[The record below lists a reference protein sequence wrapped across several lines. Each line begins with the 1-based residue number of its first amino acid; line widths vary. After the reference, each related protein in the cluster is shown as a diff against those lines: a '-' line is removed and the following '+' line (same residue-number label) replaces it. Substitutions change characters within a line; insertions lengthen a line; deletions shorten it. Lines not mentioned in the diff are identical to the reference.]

1 MVGLCK
7 AVNINLVL
15 KLLQVQWK
23 DWEGWLVLC
32 FRNREQENLSFYVLK
47 NKTPFSGLSNL
58 YILMM
63 LIGKMLAA
71 NSRMTEYK
79 TPKMDSKS
87 YANKYFDYENRTGSI
102 VSFICIEPLQNCL
115 LSLFLTETFSMS
127 WGHFFFFFW
136 QPFCS
141 WCCPPGGF

>member
-1 MVGLCK
+1 M
-7 AVNINLVL
+7 NINLVL

-71 NSRMTEYK
+71 NSRVAE
-79 TPKMDSKS
+79 
-87 YANKYFDYENRTGSI
+87 
-102 VSFICIEPLQNCL
+102 
-115 LSLFLTETFSMS
+115 
-127 WGHFFFFFW
+127 
-136 QPFCS
+136 
-141 WCCPPGGF
+141 